1 MEMAALLDVLI
12 QNGGLGLFA
21 GYLIYEASRSRAQI
35 HSLTEVI
42 GGQSSDFGKQLEKL
56 REENRHKEDNL
67 RDRYDEVIS
76 GLNSKEAEHRSEL
89 TQQIILLAQK
99 VDRYSSD
106 LDIINTSIKALETRL
121 GALDASVSE
130 LKMREIARGS
140 KSK

>member
-35 HSLTEVI
+35 QSLTEVI
-42 GGQSSDFGKQLEKL
+42 GGQSSDFGSQLEKL
-56 REENRHKEDNL
+56 REENRQKEERL

-76 GLNSKEAEHRSEL
+76 GLNSKESEHREQLS
-89 TQQIILLAQK
+89 TQINTLAQK

-106 LDIINTSIKALETRL
+106 LDNLTASIKSLETRM
-121 GALDASVSE
+121 GSLDASVSE
-130 LKMREIARGS
+130 LKMREIARVS